1 MKIYFLRH
9 EKRPNEQYFDISLTE
24 EGVKDS
30 YKLKDTLKEL
40 HIHEI
45 YSSPFIRVL
54 ETVQPFI
61 IENNLQINIEYSLY
75 EFVTH
80 NWFNENNYNKI
91 LTNDQEKK
99 YMINKDY
106 DSLFNIQCLE
116 FPQDDKKIKKI
127 VDAFITHIIQ
137 KYKNTDVNI
146 LLVSHKKVFDVI
158 VNKEK
163 TDYPMGGLSLI
174 YETELLNYKPLN
186 F

>member
-9 EKRPNEQYFDISLTE
+9 EKRPNEQYFDVSLTE

-40 HIHEI
+40 RIHEI

-91 LTNDQEKK
+91 FHKIYLIWMCLISTFVSATSVHGAHFFHFFL
-99 YMINKDY
+99 
-106 DSLFNIQCLE
+106 DSL
-116 FPQDDKKIKKI
+116 I
-127 VDAFITHIIQ
+127 VLF
-137 KYKNTDVNI
+137 
-146 LLVSHKKVFDVI
+146 S
-158 VNKEK
+158 
-163 TDYPMGGLSLI
+163 
-174 YETELLNYKPLN
+174 
-186 F
+186 